1 MSQGSATDFEAHR
14 PALKGLAYRMLGTV
28 SDAEDVVQEA
38 YLRWHGMDIG
48 GIDNPGAYLSTV
60 VSRLCLD
67 RWKEARHQRETYVGP
82 WLPEPVV
89 LETNDPAS
97 IHDLAHDVSFAL
109 MLALERLSPL
119 ERAAFLLHDVFDMDF
134 RDVAKTL
141 DRSESACRQ
150 LAKRA
155 RHHVQSARPR
165 FEADPDQG
173 ERLAEAFFS
182 ASRSGDTQ
190 TLLTV
195 LSEHVVLHAD
205 GGGIRSAA
213 LRLIHG
219 ADRISRFFA
228 GVARKKGQP
237 PRWSRRVI
245 INGLPGFLT
254 LEADGM
260 LQVTS
265 VALHDGRITDI
276 YVIRNPNKLD
286 HLAHLVPESLMNAS
300 KSDNGRFPH
309 ESPE

>member
-1 MSQGSATDFEAHR
+1 MSQGSATDFETHR

-38 YLRWHGMDIG
+38 YLRWHGMDTRG
-48 GIDNPGAYLSTV
+48 VDSPGTYLSTI

-89 LETNDPAS
+89 HESDGPDAVN
-97 IHDLAHDVSFAL
+97 DLAHDVSFAL

-119 ERAAFLLHDVFDMDF
+119 ERAAFLLHDVFEMDF
-134 RDVAKTL
+134 REVAIAL

-155 RHHVQSARPR
+155 RHHVQAARPR

-173 ERLAEAFFS
+173 ERLAEAFFT
-182 ASRSGDTQ
+182 ASRSGDTG
-190 TLLTV
+190 TLRAV
-195 LSEHVVLHAD
+195 LAEHVVLHTD

-213 LRLIHG
+213 LRLIYG
-219 ADRISRFFA
+219 SDRISRFFA
-228 GVARKKGQP
+228 GLARKKVYP
-237 PRWSRRVI
+237 PRWSRRVTL
-245 INGLPGFLT
+245 NGLPGILT
-254 LEADGM
+254 LEADGI
-260 LQVTS
+260 LQATS
-265 VALHDGRITDI
+265 VALHDGRITNI

-286 HLAHLVPESLMNAS
+286 HLTHLAPDSMRNALQT
-300 KSDNGRFPH
+300 DNGR
-309 ESPE
+309 SPA